1 MRLRDGLRLVLLFLA
16 LLAGPMAAG
25 PANAQVPPAAETPPA
40 SPAEEPAGGAAPTRV
55 PLPGD
60 PPPLS
65 SELPAVDASGPA
77 AAELPE
83 QGDAQAA
90 PSPAPGGEPSTP
102 ALETGPTPTAAEPLN
117 VREHMARLRSEAAP
131 TTFSDRVM
139 SLVGLLA
146 MVLIAWALSV
156 RRDAVDLRLVGV
168 GVGLQIAFG
177 ILVLKTAPGLWLFDR
192 LNDVVV
198 ALLGFTKEGTRFLLG
213 SFVTGQVEPAIVN
226 FVFDVLPTIIFFSSL
241 MTVLYYLGLMQHLV
255 NGMARIMQVTMR
267 TSGSETLS
275 AAANIFVG
283 QTEAPLV
290 VKPYVATMTRSELMA
305 VMTGGFATVAGGVMA
320 AYVGMLQQYFP
331 DIAGH
336 LIAASVMSAPA
347 ALVIAKIMFPETEQS
362 MTRGHVKM
370 TIEKIDVNVIDAAAR
385 GASEG
390 MTLALN
396 VAAML
401 LAFIAL
407 VAMLNALLG
416 IAGGLIGFPELSL
429 QLVLGYLFWPIAWIM
444 GIPAADCMAAAQLLG
459 IKMVLNEFVAYLSLA
474 DLLRSSTELSYRTV
488 VILTYA
494 LCGFA
499 NFSSIAIQ
507 IGGIG
512 GIAPSRRHDL
522 ARLGLRAMI
531 GGTIAAFMTATVA
544 GLLI

>member
-1 MRLRDGLRLVLLFLA
+1 MMLPLGFCAWTGAWGQDPTPVAAPSAAVEAAPLA
-16 LLAGPMAAG
+16 EPTAAAG
-25 PANAQVPPAAETPPA
+25 IPAERPGEAPPAAATPN
-40 SPAEEPAGGAAPTRV
+40 
-55 PLPGD
+55 
-60 PPPLS
+60 
-65 SELPAVDASGPA
+65 
-77 AAELPE
+77 
-83 QGDAQAA
+83 
-90 PSPAPGGEPSTP
+90 
-102 ALETGPTPTAAEPLN
+102 TGLKAHVAK
-117 VREHMARLRSEAAP
+117 LRSEAAP
-131 TTFSDRVM
+131 ATWADRLM
-139 SLVGLLA
+139 SLSGLL
-146 MVLIAWALSV
+146 VLIGIAWLLSRHRSV
-156 RRDAVDLRLVGV
+156 VDPRVVAIGVLLQVGF
-168 GVGLQIAFG
+168 GLLI
-177 ILVLKTAPGLWLFDR
+177 LKTAPGLWLFDR
-192 LNDVVV
+192 LNTLVG
-198 ALLGFTKEGTRFLLG
+198 ALLGFTKEGTRFLFG
-213 SFVTGQVEPAIVN
+213 SFVTGQVEPAVVN

-241 MTVLYYLGLMQHLV
+241 MTVLYYLGVMQLV
-255 NGMARIMQVTMR
+255 VNVMAWIMQKSMR

-275 AAANIFVG
+275 CAANIFVG

-290 VKPYVATMTRSELMA
+290 VKPYVATMTNSELMA

-320 AYVGMLQQYFP
+320 AYVGMLQNVFP

-347 ALVIAKIMFPETEQS
+347 ALVCAKLMLPETEQS

-370 TIEKIDVNVIDAAAR
+370 SIEKIDVNVIDAAAR
-385 GASEG
+385 GAGEG

-407 VAMLNALLG
+407 VALINALLG
-416 IAGGLIGFPELSL
+416 LAGDLFGMPQLSL
-429 QLVLGYLFWPIAWIM
+429 QLLLGWLFWPIAWIM
-444 GIPAADCMAAAQLLG
+444 GIPAADCLTAGQLLG
-459 IKMVLNEFVAYLSLA
+459 EKTVLNEFIAYLHLA
-474 DLLRSSTELSYRTV
+474 DLLKAGSDLSYRSI

-522 ARLGLRAMI
+522 AKLGLRAMI
-531 GGTIAAFMTATVA
+531 AGTIAAFMTATVA